1 MSKAVSETI
10 GAEMT
15 QQVDEA
21 WMGEDC
27 ISFDGRV
34 VEVFGLS
41 QAERLHVR
49 EFGYEVDG
57 PDRKGR
63 YVLRIGR
70 RRKGKMK
77 GGAMMAVDGEDWP
90 AVEAVLQRIDATQA
104 ELGVGRD
111 FG

>member
-1 MSKAVSETI
+1 MMRGK
-10 GAEMT
+10 MT

-21 WMGEDC
+21 WAGEHC

-34 VEVFGLS
+34 VELFGFS
-41 QAERLHVR
+41 APERTHVR
-49 EFGYEVDG
+49 EVACEVDG

-70 RRKGKMK
+70 LSKGKLK
-77 GGAMMAVDGEDWP
+77 GGVMLGVNGEDWP
-90 AVEAVLQRIDATQA
+90 AVEAVLRRIDAAQA

-111 FG
+111 SG